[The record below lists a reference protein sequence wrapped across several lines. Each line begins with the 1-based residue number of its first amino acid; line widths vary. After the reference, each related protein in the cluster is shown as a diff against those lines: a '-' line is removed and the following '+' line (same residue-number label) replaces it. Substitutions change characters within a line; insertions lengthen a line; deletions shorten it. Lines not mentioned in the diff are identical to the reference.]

1 MGMNIQNG
9 PNTYPDQNQSGPQ
22 MASGP
27 QMSGNPSDGL
37 TSPDYRENQAI
48 PPQQPYGPPQG
59 SMDLVPNMSLSQWLL
74 VKLMLWVPI
83 LNLVMLVIWAVGN
96 PGKGKESLVNFSRA
110 SLIWMGIEFVISII
124 LWVVFFVWLSAVIAG
139 AGTAYYY

>member
-1 MGMNIQNG
+1 
-9 PNTYPDQNQSGPQ
+9 
-22 MASGP
+22 
-27 QMSGNPSDGL
+27 
-37 TSPDYRENQAI
+37 
-48 PPQQPYGPPQG
+48 
-59 SMDLVPNMSLSQWLL
+59 MDLVPNMSLSQWLL

-110 SLIWMGIEFVISII
+110 SLIWMGIEFVISVI
-124 LWVVFFVWLSAVIAG
+124 LWVVFFVWLSAIIAG

>member
-1 MGMNIQNG
+1 MDIQNG
-9 PNTYPDQNQSGPQ
+9 PNTYPNQNP
-22 MASGP
+22 SGP

-59 SMDLVPNMSLSQWLL
+59 SVDLVPNMSLSQWLL

-110 SLIWMGIEFVISII
+110 SLIWMGIEFVISVI
-124 LWVVFFVWLSAVIAG
+124 LWVVFFVWLSAIIAG